1 MWTKSLPNG
10 RLFPFTVKIGILST
24 IFSLKISTH
33 FLAFLVPPVYNI
45 AKLTGQDLPI
55 IRLVKPQSPV
65 GSPLSGTVNTLGG

>member
-10 RLFPFTVKIGILST
+10 RLFPFTVKFGISPT
-24 IFSLKISTH
+24 IFSPKVSTH

-45 AKLTGQDLPI
+45 AKLTGRDLLI

-65 GSPLSGTVNTLGG
+65 GSPLSGTVNTSGG